1 MRRSIVGLAVLGL
14 MGCASG
20 GVFGGRQ
27 PDVVVVGDD
36 GRGYPDD
43 DRRYPDDRDY
53 PDRGRSGGRGNNG
66 RGNKNGHYKN
76 GKAGYRTLS
85 VASAYYPQPG
95 LCRLWFTGRLGR
107 VQPRATSCDR
117 LYGRVPAGSFIL
129 YGGNAWDGDYDW
141 YAYDRQYRG
150 RVPRMI
156 VQISMSMRRYR

>member
-1 MRRSIVGLAVLGL
+1 MNRSMVVLAILGL

-20 GVFGGRQ
+20 GAYPAGRG
-27 PDVVVVGDD
+27 PDVVIVGDD
-36 GRGYPDD
+36 RRGD
-43 DRRYPDDRDY
+43 DRRGRDGDVYGDDDDYGRDN
-53 PDRGRSGGRGNNG
+53 RGNG
-66 RGNKNGHYKN
+66 RGRKNGHYKN

-85 VASAYYPQPG
+85 IASAYYPQPG

-129 YGGNAWDGDYDW
+129 YGGNAWDGDFDW
-141 YAYDRQYRG
+141 FAYDRQYRG

-156 VQISMSMRRYR
+156 VQISMSMLRHR

>member
-1 MRRSIVGLAVLGL
+1 MNRSMVVLATLGL

-20 GVFGGRQ
+20 GGYPAGRG
-27 PDVVVVGDD
+27 PDVVIVGDD
-36 GRGYPDD
+36 DYGRDN
-43 DRRYPDDRDY
+43 
-53 PDRGRSGGRGNNG
+53 RGNGRGNNG

-85 VASAYYPQPG
+85 VASAYYPQAG

-107 VQPRATSCDR
+107 VQPRARSCDR

-141 YAYDRQYRG
+141 YSYDRQYRG
-150 RVPRMI
+150 RVPRTI
-156 VQISMSMRRYR
+156 VQISMSMRRR